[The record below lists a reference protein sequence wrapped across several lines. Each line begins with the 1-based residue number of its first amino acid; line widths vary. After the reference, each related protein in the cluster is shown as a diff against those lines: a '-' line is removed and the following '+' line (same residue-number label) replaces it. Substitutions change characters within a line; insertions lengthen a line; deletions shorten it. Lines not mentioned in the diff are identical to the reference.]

1 MKPRESSRAA
11 GTGPSRKLF
20 IGPRIRR
27 LREQMQW
34 NQAELASRLGLSL
47 SYVSQIET
55 NQRPVTASVLIK
67 LAEVFGGGIGQFSEE
82 QDQQLLAD
90 LDIALRDRS
99 LTTTVLAP
107 AQVARLVEQ
116 APELAEAYV
125 SLHQRYLRLQ
135 DEHSQMIDRFY
146 GEQGPEPA
154 AMPAAMPV
162 AWHGEPLPHEAVRDH
177 LNRRNNHLEDL
188 DLRGEHLAQALGLTP
203 GQRAR
208 ALRELLL
215 QRFGVRTDV
224 GGEEESRDEA
234 SASFLRQYDTSRKV
248 LRLPR
253 FLSDAQQAFQLAT
266 QYALIAESDAI
277 EAELKAGAFVDEAT
291 VALAKQGF
299 AHYFAGAV
307 LLPYG
312 PFLEAARQVRYDIEL
327 LQQRFQ
333 VSVETICHR
342 LSTLQ
347 RNGNRGVPFYFVRVD
362 QAGNISKRQSA
373 TSFHFARHGG
383 ACPLWHVHEAFAQ
396 PGRFLRQIAEMPD
409 GSRFFGIART
419 IERHGGGGYQSRRK
433 LFAVGLGCDLAHA
446 RELVYADGLAL
457 DPETVS
463 RRAVPIG
470 PGCRVCPREHCVQ
483 RAFPPAGKALVAD
496 SDSES
501 LVSYR
506 FTG

>member
-1 MKPRESSRAA
+1 MKRTDSPHGSATSS
-11 GTGPSRKLF
+11 SRKLF

-27 LREQMQW
+27 LREQLQW
-34 NQAELASRLGLSL
+34 NQAELASRLALSL

-90 LDIALRDRS
+90 LDAALRDRS
-99 LTTTVLAP
+99 LTTTVMAP

-116 APELAEAYV
+116 APELAESYV
-125 SLHQRYLRLQ
+125 ALHQRYLRLQ

-146 GEQGPEPA
+146 GEQGREA
-154 AMPAAMPV
+154 AGAPPSFR
-162 AWHGEPLPHEAVRDH
+162 GEPLPHEAVRDH
-177 LNRRNNHLEDL
+177 LNRRNNHLDEL
-188 DLRGEHLAQALGLTP
+188 DLRGEQLAESLGLVP
-203 GQRAR
+203 GRRAQPLRDLLSQRY
-208 ALRELLL
+208 
-215 QRFGVRTDV
+215 GIRTEV
-224 GGEEESRDEA
+224 GGEAETREESSDA
-234 SASFLRQYDTSRKV
+234 FLRHYDARRKL
-248 LRLPR
+248 LRMPR

-266 QYALIAESDAI
+266 QYALIAESEAI
-277 EAELKAGAFVDEAT
+277 EAELGAGAFVDEAT
-291 VALAKQGF
+291 RALARQGF
-299 AHYFAGAV
+299 AHYFAGAA

-312 PFLEAARQVRYDIEL
+312 EFLTAARNARYDIEL

-333 VSVETICHR
+333 VSVETVCHR

-396 PGRFLRQIAEMPD
+396 PGRFLTQIAEMPD

-419 IERHGGGGYQSRRK
+419 IERHGGGGYLARRK
-433 LFAVGLGCDLAHA
+433 LFAIGLGCDISHA
-446 RELVYADGLAL
+446 RELVYAEGLAF
-457 DPETVS
+457 DESTVS
-463 RRAVPIG
+463 KQAIPIG